1 MTEWNYGELLKAGVH
16 IYEYIPGFVHAKL
29 CLNDTSGF
37 IGTVNMDFRSFY
49 LHYEC
54 GVWFCESDVYEEV
67 YGDYL
72 ETLKQCREI
81 TLEEWTNRPFKNKVR
96 QLFLQSVKSQF

>member
-1 MTEWNYGELLKAGVH
+1 
-16 IYEYIPGFVHAKL
+16 
-29 CLNDTSGF
+29 
-37 IGTVNMDFRSFY
+37 MDFRSFY

-54 GVWFCESDVYEEV
+54 GVWFCEADVYEEV
-67 YGDYL
+67 YEDYL

-81 TLEEWTNRPFKNKVR
+81 TLDEWINRPLKNKIR